1 MDCIMSSCAALSTQ
15 SRLSAHSLPTSS
27 TSSTRS
33 IKPSSLSWGFSFP
46 TIHISINHNPP
57 SPLNK

>member
-15 SRLSAHSLPTSS
+15 SLLSAHSLP